1 MKKNRIVIVFIS
13 LVLLSCQSEFQAPLI
28 ITGLFAD
35 IAAADKQIRLYSTYS
50 NEVIAVLE
58 AHTSWVRSVAFYNND
73 RSLVSCGDDRRIYQ
87 WNLNNMANIRKLS
100 YSVAITRY

>member
-35 IAAADKQIRLYSTYS
+35 IAGADKQIRLYSTYS

-73 RSLVSCGDDRRIYQ
+73 RSLVSCGDDQRIYQ

-100 YSVAITRY
+100 YSIAITGN